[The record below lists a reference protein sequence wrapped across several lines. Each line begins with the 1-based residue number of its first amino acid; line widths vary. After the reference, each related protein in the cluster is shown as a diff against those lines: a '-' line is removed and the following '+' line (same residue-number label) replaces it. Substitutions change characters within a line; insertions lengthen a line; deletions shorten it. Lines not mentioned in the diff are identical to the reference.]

1 MTIATGARPRDAA
14 RAGATPGIGWNASL
28 SLRYAVRNGRTVLVE
43 NRHAGPLVVQKPL
56 YPDDDAH
63 CQTVIVHPPG
73 GIAGGDR
80 LAIDIDAGDGSQLL
94 LTTPGAT
101 RWYKSNGKPASQR
114 VRITAGV
121 DATVEWMPL
130 ETIVFDRA
138 DALSMLEVDVAAGGR
153 AAGWEIVAFGRGAAG
168 ERFSNG
174 RFCQRIE
181 IRREGRLLWAE
192 YGDVAGADSLFASP
206 IGYSSHTVS
215 GLLWAAC
222 AGDAGGPSA
231 AADMIDRGTT
241 GVTRL
246 PDGIMLARCLGDST
260 EDVKARLQRI
270 WEQWR
275 PLYAGRPARP
285 PRLWAT

>member
-1 MTIATGARPRDAA
+1 MMIATGARPRDAV
-14 RAGATPGIGWNASL
+14 RAGTATGTVWHASL
-28 SLRYAVRNGRTVLVE
+28 SLRYALRNGRTVLVE
-43 NRHAGPLVVQKPL
+43 NRHAGPLVVQKAL
-56 YPDDDAH
+56 YPEDDAH

-80 LAIDIDAGDGSQLL
+80 LAIDIDAGHGTQLL

-101 RWYKSNGKPASQR
+101 RWYKSTGKLASQR
-114 VRITAGV
+114 VRITAGD

-138 DALSMLEVDVAAGGR
+138 DALSTLEVDVAAGGR
-153 AAGWEIVAFGRGAAG
+153 AAGWEVVAFGRSAAG

-174 RFCQRIE
+174 RFRQRIE
-181 IRREGRLLWAE
+181 IRRQGRLLWAE
-192 YGDVAGADSLFASP
+192 YGDVAGADPLFASP
-206 IGYSSHTVS
+206 IGYSAHVVS
-215 GLLWAAC
+215 GLLWAC
-222 AGDAGGPSA
+222 AADTELPAA
-231 AADMIDRGTT
+231 AADLTDRVTT

-246 PDGIMLARCLGDST
+246 PDGIMLARCLGRST
-260 EDVKARLQRI
+260 EEVKARLQRI

-275 PLYAGRPARP
+275 PLYAGRPARA